1 MTRKYILLAA
11 TSATALTLAAA
22 AGAQDLRVTVWTG
35 NAAHLEMLNGFAES
49 FTATR
54 PGVTVTFETIPAA
67 DYTQRLTFQ
76 LAGGN
81 APDLGWIMEDAAPA
95 FIDADVLVD
104 VGPALRANAEYDFDD
119 LSEPAL
125 GLWVDGDAVFGVPFS
140 TSPFMTFYN
149 LDLFEAAGLE
159 DPLTLAER
167 GEWTMDKMRETAL
180 ALRTA
185 NPETWGLE
193 FKDGQ
198 GYDSRFMHTMVPAIR
213 AFGGFAWQDNTCGFA
228 SPEAVAA
235 MSFLHDMIYQDRS
248 VPPPGDIG
256 DFFSGNAGMTVN
268 QISRASVLSQAGFEW
283 GIAPLPTGPAG
294 PAPVIGQAGIGVF
307 ASGANRELAT
317 EFLAHW
323 TNKENVATMARFFP
337 PARQSVLDGEGFV
350 NGNPLI
356 PAEQM
361 RHVAAAIAD
370 GQVLP
375 SHPRNPQIL
384 AAMAP
389 RVDTMWRADA
399 DVGAALNAIC
409 DAIAPQLR

>member
-1 MTRKYILLAA
+1 MTTRHILWAA
-11 TSATALTLAAA
+11 TSATALTLGTAAI
-22 AGAQDLRVTVWTG
+22 AQDLRVTVWTG

-49 FTATR
+49 FTADR

-95 FIDADVLVD
+95 FIDADVLID
-104 VGPALRANAEYDFDD
+104 VGPALRADADYDFAD

-125 GLWVDGDAVFGVPFS
+125 GLWVDGDAVYGVPFS
-140 TSPFMTFYN
+140 TSPFMTFFN
-149 LDLFEAAGLE
+149 RDMFEAAGLD

-180 ALRTA
+180 ALREA
-185 NPETWGLE
+185 NPDTWGLE

-213 AFGGFAWQDNTCGFA
+213 AYGGFAWQDNTCGFA
-228 SPEAVAA
+228 SPEAVEA
-235 MSFLHDMIYQDRS
+235 MTFLHEMVHQDKS
-248 VPPPGDIG
+248 VPPPGEIG

-268 QISRASVLSQAGFEW
+268 QISRASVLATAGFDW
-283 GIAPLPTGPAG
+283 GIAPLPSGPAG
-294 PAPVIGQAGIGVF
+294 EAPVIGQAGIGVF
-307 ASGANRELAT
+307 AGSANQELAT

-323 TNKENVATMARFFP
+323 TNQENVATMAQFFP
-337 PARQSVLDGEGFV
+337 PARQSVLDGDAFV
-350 NGNPLI
+350 TGNALI

-370 GQVLP
+370 GKVLP
-375 SHPRNPQIL
+375 SHARAPQIM

-389 RVDTMWRADA
+389 RVDAMWRADA
-399 DVGAALNAIC
+399 DMGRALTAIC

>member
-1 MTRKYILLAA
+1 MTARHLLFAA
-11 TSATALTLAAA
+11 TSVSALTLGGAVAA
-22 AGAQDLRVTVWTG
+22 QELRVTVWTG

-49 FTATR
+49 FTADR
-54 PGVTVTFETIPAA
+54 PGVSVTFETIPAA

-81 APDLGWIMEDAAPA
+81 PPDLGWIMEDAAPA
-95 FIDADVLVD
+95 FIDAGVLVD
-104 VGPALRANAEYDFDD
+104 VGPVLRADADFDFDD
-119 LSEPAL
+119 FSEPAL

-140 TSPFMTFYN
+140 TSPFMTMFN
-149 LDLFEAAGLE
+149 RDLFEAAGLD

-167 GEWTMDKMRETAL
+167 GEWTVEKKREVA
-180 ALRTA
+180 RIISDA
-185 NPETWGLE
+185 NPGVWGLE

-213 AFGGFAWQDNTCGFA
+213 AWGGDAWTDNTCGFA

-235 MSFLHDMIYQDRS
+235 MTFLHEMVYQDRS
-248 VPPPGDIG
+248 VPPPGEIG
-256 DFFSGNAGMTVN
+256 DFFSGRAAMTVN
-268 QISRASVLSQAGFEW
+268 QISRAAVLADAGFEW

-294 PAPVIGQAGIGVF
+294 EAMVIGQAGIGVF
-307 ASGANRELAT
+307 TGGRNRDLAT
-317 EFLAHW
+317 EFLMHW
-323 TNKENVATMARFFP
+323 TNQENVEAMARFFP
-337 PARQSVLDGEGFV
+337 PARQSVLDGDVFV
-350 NGNPLI
+350 EGNPLI

-361 RHVAAAIAD
+361 RHVGDAIA
-370 GQVLP
+370 GGRVLP

-389 RVDTMWRADA
+389 RVDVMWRADA
-399 DVGAALNAIC
+399 DMQQALNAIC

>member
-1 MTRKYILLAA
+1 MTARHYLWAA
-11 TSATALTLAAA
+11 TSAAALTLGTAAT
-22 AGAQDLRVTVWTG
+22 AQDLRVTVWTG

-54 PGVTVTFETIPAA
+54 PGVSVTFETIPAA

-95 FIDADVLVD
+95 FIDAGVLID
-104 VGPALRANAEYDFDD
+104 VGPALRADADYDFAD

-125 GLWVDGDAVFGVPFS
+125 GLWVDGDAVYGVPFS

-167 GEWTMDKMRETAL
+167 GEWTMDKLRETAL

-185 NPETWGLE
+185 NASTWGLE

-213 AFGGFAWQDNTCGFA
+213 AYGGFAWEDNVCGFA
-228 SPEAVAA
+228 SDEAVAA
-235 MSFLHDMIYQDRS
+235 MTFLHEMVYQDRS
-248 VPPPGDIG
+248 VPPPGEIG

-268 QISRASVLSQAGFEW
+268 QISRASVLATAGFEW

-294 PAPVIGQAGIGVF
+294 AAPVIGQAGIGVF
-307 ASGANRELAT
+307 TGSSNQELAT

-323 TNKENVATMARFFP
+323 TNQENVATMAQFFP
-337 PARQSVLDGEGFV
+337 PARQSVLDGDGFV
-350 NGNPLI
+350 NSNPLI
-356 PAEQM
+356 PAGQM

-370 GQVLP
+370 GKVLP
-375 SHPRNPQIL
+375 SHVRAPQIM

-399 DVGAALNAIC
+399 DVGRALTAIC
-409 DAIAPQLR
+409 DAITPQLR